1 MMRRI
6 GWTVAAALLV
16 ACNPAVDNPEAEE
29 IPAAVTTAQVDYGP
43 IGAVLQ
49 LNAKVACDEKRL
61 RQLYVPCTG
70 KVSGVTV
77 EVGDRV
83 VAGQCLALVSSQEAA
98 ACQKER
104 AEVASALRVAQRQL
118 QSAQSLYE
126 SGMLSDREWKEAKE
140 EVVRL
145 EAEAQRLQTVASI
158 NGYQNG
164 AQAALCSPISGY
176 VMAKNISNDRHVD
189 EAANDVPAFE
199 IADIREVWVI
209 ADVYENDIAKVAE
222 GAPVKVTTLAW
233 PDEVFEGKIEKRFN
247 RIDPESKTMKV
258 RISLPN
264 PEGKLLP
271 GSFACV
277 QVDVAPSSTPALKIP
292 ALSLV
297 FEHGRHAVVVRRS
310 EAFVSVPVTVLRR
323 EADTAWVEG
332 DLQVGEAI
340 VTQNALLIYNALKSA
355 AHE

>member
-1 MMRRI
+1 MKIRMI
-6 GWTVAAALLV
+6 GWAAVAAVLV
-16 ACNPAVDNPEAEE
+16 ACNRMVETPEAEE
-29 IPAAVTTAQVDYGP
+29 VSTAVRTAKVDYGP
-43 IGAVLQ
+43 IEAVLQ

-83 VAGQCLALVSSQEAA
+83 TAGQCLALVSSEEAA

-104 AEVASALRVAQRQL
+104 TDVASALRVAQRQL
-118 QSAQSLYE
+118 QSAESLYAN
-126 SGMLSDREWKEAKE
+126 GMLSEREWKEANE
-140 EVVRL
+140 EVMRL
-145 EAEAQRLQTVASI
+145 EAEVQRLQTVAAI
-158 NGYQNG
+158 KGYQG
-164 AQAALCSPISGY
+164 DAQAVLRSPISGY

-189 EAANDVPAFE
+189 DAANDVPAFE

-222 GAPVKVTTLAW
+222 GAAVKVTTLAW
-233 PDEVFEGKIEKRFN
+233 PDLVFEGKIEKKFN

-258 RISLPN
+258 RIGLPN
-264 PEGKLLP
+264 PEGRLLP

-277 QVDVAPSSTPALKIP
+277 QVDVAPNHTSALKIP
-292 ALSLV
+292 AASLV
-297 FEHGRHAVVVRRS
+297 FEQGRHAVVVQRS
-310 EAFVSVPVTVLRR
+310 EGYACVPVTVLRR

-332 DLQVGEAI
+332 DLQVGEEI
-340 VTQNALLIYNALKSA
+340 VTQNALLIYNALKTPA
-355 AHE
+355 A